1 MKRRCSC
8 VVRSSEEKGNVG
20 WPADHRPASR
30 THGARKAGEVEEGV
44 FIHTWSSPP
53 SGSQLGAQKAALTGR
68 GSEVGA
74 GPRWARR
81 PFGPR
86 PFPPPDDATAPA
98 PQRLR
103 ESLRTRA
110 PAPVAAPGS
119 AAPKVAERAG
129 GGTSLKG
136 LRERMGERAGGSR
149 RFSGPC
155 GTRDSRGF
163 GDRRSGRTLFR
174 SRLACRRVLLSP
186 PSERPGTG
194 RVAERGRGRE
204 GRPAQVLQP
213 AVQLPL
219 PTAAPPPAGGAREN

>member
-1 MKRRCSC
+1 M
-8 VVRSSEEKGNVG
+8 
-20 WPADHRPASR
+20 
-30 THGARKAGEVEEGV
+30 
-44 FIHTWSSPP
+44 
-53 SGSQLGAQKAALTGR
+53 
-68 GSEVGA
+68 GA

-86 PFPPPDDATAPA
+86 PFPPPDDATASA
-98 PQRLR
+98 PQRPR
-103 ESLRTRA
+103 QSLRTRA

-149 RFSGPC
+149 GFSGPC

-163 GDRRSGRTLFR
+163 GDRRSGRTRLR
-174 SRLACRRVLLSP
+174 SRLARRRVLLSP

-194 RVAERGRGRE
+194 RVAERDRGRE

-213 AVQLPL
+213 RGPTATADGRTPSGGRGPRELTGATGAGGRAPGPREPEDNPEPRLPL
-219 PTAAPPPAGGAREN
+219 GGGGQSWRFP